1 MAASF
6 GIEGRRANTR
16 AGLNAALVLARD
28 SSAPFVVEVET
39 DPAAIDYY
47 VRWVTR

>member
-16 AGLNAALVLARD
+16 AGLNAALAQARD
-28 SSAPFVVEVET
+28 ASGPFLVEVET
-39 DPAAIDYY
+39 DPAATDYY
-47 VRWVTR
+47 VRWITR